1 MTDRD
6 ETVDDTRFDDIEAL
20 LREVTTADTELTPPP
35 SGLWAQIEAEAL
47 GEPSDSAAASLHA
60 RVPPTSIGAPSEQPA
75 SQPSE
80 PSSETASVHSI
91 EHRRRRWTTP
101 VFVGVAAALMLVV
114 AGFVAISRSADEP
127 STVVARAQLTYD
139 AATFD
144 ELGATA
150 MADAELIEGDDGTA
164 EIKIVDASLPSPGAE
179 TADLEVW
186 LIRPDAAGGIADIV
200 SLGLVDPD
208 DPGTFEVPAAYDPAE
223 FNLVDISV
231 EPRDGPPTHSGR
243 SILRGP
249 LVQA

>member
-6 ETVDDTRFDDIEAL
+6 ETVHDARFDDIEAL
-20 LREVTTADTELTPPP
+20 LREVTTADAELTPPP
-35 SGLWAQIEAEAL
+35 SGLWARIEAEAL
-47 GEPSDSAAASLHA
+47 GEPSDSGPASPDA
-60 RVPPTSIGAPSEQPA
+60 RVPLTSIGGPSEQPA
-75 SQPSE
+75 SPSE
-80 PSSETASVHSI
+80 GSSETASVHSI

-114 AGFVAISRSADEP
+114 AGFVAISRSNDEP

-144 ELGATA
+144 DLGATA
-150 MADAELIEGDDGTA
+150 TADAELIERDDGTA

-179 TADLEVW
+179 PADLEVW
-186 LIRPDAAGGIADIV
+186 LIRPDASGGIADIV